1 MAYICEELI
10 DTQSGQVCKKWVVY
24 QAQPNF
30 GGLSVT
36 QDEANLIGGFL
47 IVFLSSIVAYL
58 VIVKAIKE
66 A

>member
-1 MAYICEELI
+1 MAYICEELV

-30 GGLSVT
+30 SLSVT

-47 IVFLSSIVAYL
+47 IVFFSSIVAYL

>member
-1 MAYICEELI
+1 MAYICEELV
-10 DTQSGQVCKKWVVY
+10 DTQNGQVCKKWVVY
-24 QAQPNF
+24 QPQPNF
-30 GGLSVT
+30 GVSVT

>member
-1 MAYICEELI
+1 MAYICEELV

-36 QDEANLIGGFL
+36 QDEANLIGGF
-47 IVFLSSIVAYL
+47 
-58 VIVKAIKE
+58 
-66 A
+66 

>member
-1 MAYICEELI
+1 MAYICEELV

-30 GGLSVT
+30 GLSVT